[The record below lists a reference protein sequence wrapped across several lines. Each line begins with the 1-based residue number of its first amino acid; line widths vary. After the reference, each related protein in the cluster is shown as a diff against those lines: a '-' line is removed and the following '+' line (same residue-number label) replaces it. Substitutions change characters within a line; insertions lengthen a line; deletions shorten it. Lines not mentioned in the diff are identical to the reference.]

1 MQLVTL
7 KQKKVR
13 YTLRSTFR
21 MERPVAVHL
30 MYSIV
35 LELSVYIMALM
46 FTANKLRVIKS
57 RINAHLLICL
67 NPLLRLKAKS
77 PYNEISVIIP
87 QSTELAIVN

>member
-1 MQLVTL
+1 M
-7 KQKKVR
+7 
-13 YTLRSTFR
+13 
-21 MERPVAVHL
+21 AVHL

-46 FTANKLRVIKS
+46 FTPNKLRVIKS